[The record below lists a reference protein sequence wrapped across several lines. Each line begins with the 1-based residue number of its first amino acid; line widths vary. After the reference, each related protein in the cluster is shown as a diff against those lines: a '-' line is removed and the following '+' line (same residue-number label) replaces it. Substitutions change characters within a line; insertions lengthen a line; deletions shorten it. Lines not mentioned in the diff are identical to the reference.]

1 MLAAAAATLKPALR
15 LSSQKISFHVSIPPA
30 SGAWP
35 GLQFMPRCGVHSP
48 GMRLVSLLL
57 FLLPAFAI
65 AQPVRLAHEPA
76 LSPDGKTVAF
86 GWQGDIWSAPTNGGR
101 ATRLTTHAALDSGAA
116 FSPDGK
122 QIAFNSEREGAK
134 MLYVMPAGGGDPR
147 QLTFHTDG
155 CDLRE
160 WTPDGKGLLVGLAR
174 DFSWMRESRAAR
186 LAIIDANE
194 RKAESL
200 LFDDYGFDGVISPD
214 GQRVLFMREGSES
227 WWRQGFKGSRAGQ
240 IWLFNRADG
249 GFKQVISDENENR
262 WPLWKPDGRGFY
274 FVRNGNLWQHDLVSG
289 KGAQITKFKD
299 DLVVFPALSRDGG
312 TLVFR
317 VRFDLYRWHPGDKEP
332 VKIDIEAATDAVP
345 DITRVV
351 LEKAT
356 DIHFTPD
363 GLQMAFISGGDV
375 WVMDTELK
383 EPRRV
388 TETAEEE
395 REVVFS
401 PDGKS
406 LVFISDA
413 RGQTDLWKAVPAD
426 EKKPWWENAGFTL
439 TQLTN
444 DTQAESLPKFTP
456 DGKKLAWLR
465 ERGDLM
471 LADADGK
478 NAKRLIESWN
488 APSYDFSPDGTWVV
502 YSREDESFNDD
513 IWLVPVD
520 GSMPPFN
527 LSRHPDDDTRPHW
540 SPDGKMIAWTGQR
553 ELDEADIF
561 YVNLRA
567 EDDEKT
573 KRERTL
579 AKAREKFK
587 KPVKAEPKKEV
598 PKAVPPAS
606 KPDVPQSDA
615 PKPAEPKAEDK
626 KPEVA
631 KAEEKKPEPVRPAR
645 LKIDFDDIHERIHR
659 IRITGTAE
667 HSLVWSPD
675 SKKLAFQS
683 QIETRKSTR
692 TVEFPDD
699 LTPKPLSNATLTNIA
714 WLKEGDQLTGLLDGK
729 PATLSGKGGEPKVIA
744 FKAQQDY
751 SRAERQRAVF
761 DQCWQVMRD
770 HFYDEKLG
778 NRDWNAVR
786 AKYRDMAAESPD
798 MNGAGEC
805 VWLMLGELNGSHLGF
820 TWSSGGTT
828 APSAGWREETAH
840 LGLRFDSAFAGPGW
854 KVRDV
859 IPKSPAS
866 RKESRVEAGEVV
878 LKVDGKDVLP
888 STDVSSV
895 LNGPMERDIVL
906 TVENGGKTREVTLRP
921 TSYLAARK
929 LLYDAWIAES
939 RKEVEKASSG
949 TLGYLHISAMDDASF
964 QKFQEELYHAGAG
977 KDGLVIDV
985 RENGGGS
992 TTDHLLTA
1000 LTQPRHAIA
1009 IPRGSSTPGYPQD
1022 RMIYAT
1028 WQKPIVVLCNQ
1039 NSYSNAEVFSHA
1051 IKTLKRG
1058 QLVGVPTA
1066 GGVISTGSAAIMD
1079 VGTLRLPFR
1088 GWYVLSNGQDM
1099 ELMGAKPD
1107 HIIWP
1112 KPGDKTDRQLAKA
1125 VEVLKADV
1133 TAWKKRPQPKLIKA
1147 TERKP

>member
-1 MLAAAAATLKPALR
+1 M
-15 LSSQKISFHVSIPPA
+15 KIIF
-30 SGAWP
+30 
-35 GLQFMPRCGVHSP
+35 
-48 GMRLVSLLL
+48 LL
-57 FLLPAFAI
+57 LLPALAFAE
-65 AQPVRLAHEPA
+65 PVRLAHEPA

-86 GWQGDIWSAPTNGGR
+86 EWQGDLWTAPTDGGR
-101 ATRLTTHAALDSGAA
+101 AARLTTHPALDFGPA

-122 QIAFNSEREGAK
+122 QIAFNSEREGFK
-134 MLYVMPAGGGDPR
+134 LLYSMPVSGGEPK

-155 CDLRE
+155 SDLRE
-160 WTPDGKGLLVGLAR
+160 WTPDGKGLLVTLAR
-174 DFSWMRESRAAR
+174 DLSWLRESRSAR
-186 LAIIDANE
+186 HAIIDANE
-194 RKAESL
+194 RKAESV
-200 LFDDYGFDGVISPD
+200 LFDDYGFDGVLSRD
-214 GQRVLFMREGSES
+214 GQKLLFMREGSES

-249 GFKQVISDENENR
+249 SFKQVISDENENR
-262 WPLWKPDGRGFY
+262 WPLWKPDGKGFY
-274 FVRNGNLWQHDLVSG
+274 FVRNGNLWQHDLSSG
-289 KGAQITKFKD
+289 KHTAITNFKD
-299 DLVVFPALSRDGG
+299 DLVVFPAISRDGK

-332 VKIDIEAATDAVP
+332 AKIAIEAVTDATP

-388 TETAEEE
+388 TQTAEEE
-395 REVVFS
+395 RGVRFA
-401 PDGKS
+401 PDSKS
-406 LVFISDA
+406 LVFVSEA
-413 RGQTDLWKAVPAD
+413 GGQTDLWKAVPAD
-426 EKKPWWENAGFTL
+426 EKKAWFESTDFTL
-439 TQLTN
+439 TKLTN
-444 DTQAESLPKFTP
+444 DPEADSSPRFTQ

-488 APSYDFSPDGTWVV
+488 EPAFEFSPDGTWLA
-502 YSREDESFNDD
+502 YSKEDEWFNDD
-513 IWLVPVD
+513 IWLMPVD
-520 GSMPPFN
+520 GSKPAFN
-527 LSRHPDDDTRPHW
+527 VSQHPDDDTWPHW
-540 SPDGKMIAWTGQR
+540 SPDGKMLAWTGTR
-553 ELDEADIF
+553 EIDEQDVF
-561 YVNLRA
+561 YVHLLA
-567 EDDEKT
+567 EEDEKT

-579 AKAREKFK
+579 VKAREKIAKAK
-587 KPVKAEPKKEV
+587 KPEPKKEE
-598 PKAVPPAS
+598 PKAE
-606 KPDVPQSDA
+606 
-615 PKPAEPKAEDK
+615 KPAEPAPKPEEPKKAEEPK
-626 KPEVA
+626 K
-631 KAEEKKPEPVRPAR
+631 EEKKPEP
-645 LKIDFDDIHERIHR
+645 LKIDFEGLHERVQR
-659 IRITGTAE
+659 VKLPNSVE
-667 HSLVWSPD
+667 YSLVWSPD

-683 QIETRKSTR
+683 RLDEQKR
-692 TVEFPDD
+692 TMSIEFPDE
-699 LTPKPLSNATLTNIA
+699 LKPKMLSSAVLANAV
-714 WLKEGDQLTGLLDGK
+714 WLKEGDQLAGLLDGK
-729 PATLSGKGGEPKVIA
+729 PATLSGKGGEAKTMS
-744 FKAQQDY
+744 FKAQQAY
-751 SRAERQRAVF
+751 SRAEKQRAVF

-786 AKYRDMAAESPD
+786 AKYRDMAAEAPD
-798 MNGAGEC
+798 MKGAAEC

-820 TWSSGGTT
+820 MIGSASST
-828 APSAGWREETAH
+828 SGWTEETAH
-840 LGLRFDSAFAGPGW
+840 LGLRFDASYAGPGW

-866 RKESRVEAGEVV
+866 RKESRVEAGEII
-878 LKVDGKDVLP
+878 LRVDGKDVQP
-888 STDVSSV
+888 AMDVSSV

-906 TVENGGKTREVTLRP
+906 TVKNGDKTREVTLRP
-921 TSYLAARK
+921 ISYITARR
-929 LLYDAWIAES
+929 LLYDDWIAEN
-939 RKEVEKASSG
+939 RKAVEKASGG

-977 KDGLVIDV
+977 KDGLIIDV

-1009 IPRGSSTPGYPQD
+1009 IPRGSKTPGYPQD

-1028 WQKPIVVLCNQ
+1028 WPKPIVVLCNQ

-1058 QLVGVPTA
+1058 QLVGVRTA
-1066 GGVISTGSAAIMD
+1066 GGVISTGATGIMD

-1088 GWYVLSNGQDM
+1088 GWYVLSDGQDM
-1099 ELMGAKPD
+1099 ELNGAKPD
-1107 HIIWP
+1107 HIVWP
-1112 KPGDKTDRQLAKA
+1112 KPGDKTDRQLEKA

-1133 TAWKKRPQPKLIKA
+1133 EAWKKRPQPKLIKA
-1147 TERKP
+1147 SERKP